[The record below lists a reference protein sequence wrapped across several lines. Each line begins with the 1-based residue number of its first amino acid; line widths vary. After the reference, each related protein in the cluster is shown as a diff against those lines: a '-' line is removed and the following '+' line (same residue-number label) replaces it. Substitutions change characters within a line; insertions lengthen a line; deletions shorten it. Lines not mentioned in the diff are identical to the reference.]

1 MHDRGRKIGRRPPP
15 VSPPVGYGGQVSTP
29 PQPPPRERA
38 GPDRAAALAA
48 LRELSQAV
56 LAISRHLDANAAL
69 QTIVR
74 TARDLVGAEYAALG
88 IPDGSGSFARFLVE
102 GISDEQWAAIGPLPR
117 EHGMLG
123 VMMHD
128 PHPQRLADIT
138 ADPRFN
144 WWPKAHPRLTA
155 FIGVPIRDGDEILG
169 ALFLGNT
176 GAPPGGAE
184 TGDGANAD
192 GADEAGTDYCGFTQE
207 DEDLLTVLAAHAAIA
222 LTHARLYERER
233 ELAILAERT
242 RLARELHDA
251 VTQKLFALRLT
262 AEAAAGLLAVDP
274 ARAAAHLAQVST
286 LAREAV
292 TELRAVVGEL
302 RPAELEQDGLALAM
316 RKQVT
321 VLDHAY
327 QVGGGPRIA
336 FVDEPFSRLPP
347 VQEQVVLRVA
357 QEALHNAIRHAGA
370 KVIELRL
377 GPVRTPR
384 ALVTA
389 GARSAVRASGVALTV
404 TDDGAGFAAENV
416 VRGLGLT
423 SMRERAASVGGSL
436 AVESEPGRGTVIRL
450 EVPGVRSS

>member
-1 MHDRGRKIGRRPPP
+1 M
-15 VSPPVGYGGQVSTP
+15 STP
-29 PQPPPRERA
+29 SEPTA
-38 GPDRAAALAA
+38 PDRATALAA
-48 LRELSQAV
+48 LRDLSQAV
-56 LAISRHLDANAAL
+56 LAISRHLDTNAAL

-74 TARDLVGAEYAALG
+74 TAREAVGAEYAALG
-88 IPDGSGSFARFLVE
+88 IPDGAGSFARFLVE

-123 VMMHD
+123 VMLHD
-128 PHPQRLADIT
+128 PHPQRLTDIT

-144 WWPKAHPRLTA
+144 WWPKAHPHLTA

-176 GAPPGGAE
+176 TAPA
-184 TGDGANAD
+184 
-192 GADEAGTDYCGFTQE
+192 AGPGFTQE
-207 DEDLLTVLAAHAAIA
+207 DEDLLAVLAAHAAIA

-262 AEAAAGLLAVDP
+262 AEAAAGLLPTDP
-274 ARAAAHLAQVST
+274 ERAAAHLAQVSA

-327 QVGGGPRIA
+327 QSSGGPRIE
-336 FVDEPFSRLPP
+336 FVDEPFSQLPP

-357 QEALHNAIRHAGA
+357 QEALHNAIRHARA
-370 KVIELRL
+370 RVIEIRL
-377 GPVRTPR
+377 GPVATPAR
-384 ALVTA
+384 LVSS
-389 GARSAVRASGVALTV
+389 GARSAVRASGLALTV
-404 TDDGAGFAAENV
+404 TDDGDGFAATTA

-423 SMRERAASVGGSL
+423 SMRERAASVGGTL
-436 AVESEPGRGTVIRL
+436 AVQSAPGQGTVIRL
-450 EVPGVRSS
+450 EVPGVRPA

>member
-1 MHDRGRKIGRRPPP
+1 M
-15 VSPPVGYGGQVSTP
+15 STRADP
-29 PQPPPRERA
+29 DGAPGRERA
-38 GPDRAAALAA
+38 RTPADRAAALAA

-56 LAISRHLDANAAL
+56 LAISRHLDTNAAL

-102 GISDEQWAAIGPLPR
+102 GITDEQWDAIGPLPR
-117 EHGMLG
+117 QHGMLG
-123 VMMHD
+123 VMLHD

-138 ADPRFN
+138 SDPRFN
-144 WWPKAHPRLTA
+144 WWPKAHPHLTA

-176 GAPPGGAE
+176 GAPAAAVDTPGAAAS
-184 TGDGANAD
+184 DGSTPD
-192 GADEAGTDYCGFTQE
+192 CGFTQE

-222 LTHARLYERER
+222 LTHAKLYERER

-262 AEAAAGLLAVDP
+262 AEAAAGLLAVHPD
-274 ARAAAHLAQVST
+274 RAAEHLAQVSA

-292 TELRAVVGEL
+292 AELRAVVGEL

-316 RKQVT
+316 RKQIT

-327 QVGGGPRIA
+327 QSSGGPRIG
-336 FVDEPFSRLPP
+336 FVDEPFPQLPP
-347 VQEQVVLRVA
+347 AQEQVVLRVA
-357 QEALHNAIRHAGA
+357 QEALHNAIRHAQA
-370 KVIELRL
+370 TKIELRL
-377 GPVRTPR
+377 GPAAGPGRNR
-384 ALVTA
+384 A
-389 GARSAVRASGVALTV
+389 AVRAGGAALTV
-404 TDDGAGFAAENV
+404 ADDGIGFSCGPEGPAGASG
-416 VRGLGLT
+416 RGLGLT

-436 AVESEPGRGTVIRL
+436 AVESVPGAGTTIRL
-450 EVPGVRSS
+450 EVPGVRTA